1 MQTKPNTATTRIP
14 NVYYSRC
21 DDGYKNPYDIPSYI
35 GFVCH
40 GDYNVTYES
49 YKVAEIPA
57 PYVGIKRAPC
67 ALRLTMIDR
76 FDLSDKFG
84 GDGIVHTPSGCSRGG
99 DIVTLLGIH
108 TAVVFL
114 WRLHHCSHPAV
125 RTIRPMA

>member
-1 MQTKPNTATTRIP
+1 
-14 NVYYSRC
+14 
-21 DDGYKNPYDIPSYI
+21 
-35 GFVCH
+35 
-40 GDYNVTYES
+40 
-49 YKVAEIPA
+49 
-57 PYVGIKRAPC
+57 
-67 ALRLTMIDR
+67 MIDR

-125 RTIRPMA
+125 RTIRPMGLNQPKQLWYGNIARNNYWGLVNAPNVSLG